1 MKQSNYSEPLYV
13 DTTIEYAIDRS
24 RFPGI
29 DNGQPMLLIH
39 SNTSCSCFQAR
50 RKVLTPVADHEL
62 FHLIDSLDDVT
73 CDSGVLLPE
82 YTSNSRD
89 TESSPIGP
97 LLETPTDETSRDVIS
112 DVVSDEE
119 KYNPESILDTSRT
132 CPDSWSSSDSN
143 PSALLDDQFFPSF
156 RAVGDFAD
164 LSGYFSTIC
173 EDSLL
178 DIGISRKRRHS
189 TVHEECSKRQRSECI
204 SWVAD
209 LLEDEAD
216 YRGSG

>member
-1 MKQSNYSEPLYV
+1 MKQTNYSEPLFV

-39 SNTSCSCFQAR
+39 SNTSCSCFR
-50 RKVLTPVADHEL
+50 VPPKVLTPVPDHEL

-73 CDSGVLLPE
+73 CDSGVVIPE
-82 YTSNSRD
+82 NTSNPRD
-89 TESSPIGP
+89 TESSPIC
-97 LLETPTDETSRDVIS
+97 LLSESPSSDDVSGGETCSPDPT
-112 DVVSDEE
+112 
-119 KYNPESILDTSRT
+119 LDTPKT
-132 CPDSWSSSDSN
+132 CLDPLSSSDSN
-143 PSALLDDQFFPSF
+143 PSALLDDQYFPSF

-178 DIGISRKRRHS
+178 DIGFSRKRRHS
-189 TVHEECSKRQRSECI
+189 TVHEECSKRQRTECI

>member
-1 MKQSNYSEPLYV
+1 MKQSYYSEPLFV

-39 SNTSCSCFQAR
+39 SDTSCSCFR
-50 RKVLTPVADHEL
+50 VPPKVLTPVADHEL
-62 FHLIDSLDDVT
+62 FHLIDSLDDIT
-73 CDSGVLLPE
+73 CDSGVVFPE

-89 TESSPIGP
+89 TESSPFC
-97 LLETPTDETSRDVIS
+97 LLSESPSSDDVSGGETCSPDPT
-112 DVVSDEE
+112 
-119 KYNPESILDTSRT
+119 LDTSK
-132 CPDSWSSSDSN
+132 PLSSSKSN
-143 PSALLDDQFFPSF
+143 PSVLLDDQLFPRF
-156 RAVGDFAD
+156 RAVEDFAD

-189 TVHEECSKRQRSECI
+189 TVHEEFSKRQRIECF

-216 YRGSG
+216 YRWSG

>member
-1 MKQSNYSEPLYV
+1 MNQTYYSEPLFV

-39 SNTSCSCFQAR
+39 SNTSCSCLQDSP
-50 RKVLTPVADHEL
+50 KVPTPIADHEL

-97 LLETPTDETSRDVIS
+97 LLETATDETSRDVTS

-132 CPDSWSSSDSN
+132 CPNSWSSSDLN
-143 PSALLDDQFFPSF
+143 PSAMLNDQFFPSF
-156 RAVGDFAD
+156 LAVGDFAD
-164 LSGYFSTIC
+164 LSGYFFTIC
-173 EDSLL
+173 EDSLI

-189 TVHEECSKRQRSECI
+189 TVHEECSKRRRTECI
-204 SWVAD
+204 RWVAD

-216 YRGSG
+216 YRWNG